1 MKVIDLLNKIAN
13 GEETPEKIRV
23 LGNEFEYD
31 NYDLKYRNIKKDRN
45 NLLEHIGFYKG
56 LVLNDEAEIIEDTP
70 KEYINVSEEQVL
82 FNNLSYEDQQFI
94 LKQMRMLQPC
104 KLKNNGE

>member
-13 GEETPEKIRV
+13 GEKVPKKIYWGKYEFINGEFKNGTLYRIMSKFTTEK
-23 LGNEFEYD
+23 LNEE
-31 NYDLKYRNIKKDRN
+31 
-45 NLLEHIGFYKG
+45 
-56 LVLNDEAEIIEDTP
+56 VEIIEDTP

-82 FNNLSYEDQQFI
+82 FNNLSYEEQQFI

-104 KLKNNGE
+104 EIIDKINGGN

>member
-1 MKVIDLLNKIAN
+1 MKLIDLFVKIAN
-13 GEETPEKIRV
+13 GEKTPNIIK
-23 LGNEFEYD
+23 LGNMIFKTNGKEY
-31 NYDLKYRNIKKDRN
+31 NYYCTEENK
-45 NLLEHIGFYKG
+45 LLEESFI
-56 LVLNDEAEIIEDTP
+56 LEDLNDEIEVIEDTP

-82 FNNLSYEDQQFI
+82 FNNLSYEEQQFI